1 MLVVATVGAAAA
13 TGLLSLLTG
22 LAFARS
28 ACRRVFTASLRRCWA
43 LRVLGFGETDLRF
56 GGRRRLL
63 PN

>member
-28 ACRRVFTASLRRCWA
+28 ACRRVFNPRASGA
-43 LRVLGFGETDLRF
+43 A
-56 GGRRRLL
+56 GR
-63 PN
+63 

>member
-28 ACRRVFTASLRRCWA
+28 ACRRRRCWA
-43 LRVLGFGETDLRF
+43 LRVLGFGETNLRF
-56 GGRRRLL
+56 GGRRHLL